1 MRPNHWLLALGMYT
15 FLSYHAR
22 GLTLVVAL
30 SWVVSIPG
38 FLSSGR
44 RYFMSQVYPLLALEL
59 MALEPPFFTLLLF
72 WTIEAMPHLGNV
84 SLRRSSLGR
93 RLHWATSLYVLTLT
107 LTFG

>member
-15 FLSYHAR
+15 FLSYDAR

-72 WTIEAMPHLGNV
+72 
-84 SLRRSSLGR
+84 
-93 RLHWATSLYVLTLT
+93 
-107 LTFG
+107 